1 MQFHLNGFRPGD
13 PEIPDHVLKR
23 DASTGSLPKEVDVL
37 IVGCGPAGL
46 TLAAQLS
53 AFPGIST
60 LIVDQKAGPLLLGQA
75 DGIACRTPDA
85 DAFDIIRARA
95 DRIIEVTDDEVEEAM
110 RALFADTHNVAEGA
124 GAASLAAV
132 LQERTKLRGL
142 TVGIVVTGANVDPE
156 PFARILAV
164 PIGAERRALSPG
176 P

>member
-1 MQFHLNGFRPGD
+1 
-13 PEIPDHVLKR
+13 
-23 DASTGSLPKEVDVL
+23 
-37 IVGCGPAGL
+37 
-46 TLAAQLS
+46 
-53 AFPGIST
+53 
-60 LIVDQKAGPLLLGQA
+60 
-75 DGIACRTPDA
+75 
-85 DAFDIIRARA
+85 
-95 DRIIEVTDDEVEEAM
+95 
-110 RALFADTHNVAEGA
+110 VAEGA